1 MTDFASALAALPL
14 IAILRGIRP
23 DEVEAAGEAL
33 VEAGFRLIEV
43 PLNSPEPL
51 VSIEKLARRL
61 GDRAIV
67 GAGTVLTPAQV
78 AQVQDAGGAMIV
90 SPNTDVAVIAESAK
104 RGMVSLPGYFT
115 PSEAFAALAAGASGL
130 KLFPAEAAS
139 PAVIKAQRAVL
150 PKETPLFAVGGIGP
164 DTMTPWLAA
173 GVNGFGLGSALYK
186 AGLTT
191 QEIAANARAF
201 AKAWAEHKG
210 RA

>member
-33 VEAGFRLIEV
+33 VDAGFTLIEV
-43 PLNSPEPL
+43 PLNSPDPL
-51 VSIEKLARRL
+51 VSIERLARRL
-61 GDRAIV
+61 GTRAIV
-67 GAGTVLTPAQV
+67 GAGTVLTPGQV

-90 SPNTDVAVIAESAK
+90 SPNTDIAVIEESAR

-115 PSEAFAALAAGASGL
+115 ASEAFAALAAGASGL

-150 PKETPLFAVGGIGP
+150 PRDVPLFAVGGIGP
-164 DTMTPWLAA
+164 DTMAPWLDA
-173 GVNGFGLGSALYK
+173 GANGFGLGSALYK
-186 AGLTT
+186 AGATT

-201 AKAWAEHKG
+201 VQSWAALAP

>member
-1 MTDFASALAALPL
+1 MTDFASALASLPL

-33 VEAGFRLIEV
+33 VEAGFTLIEV

-51 VSIEKLARRL
+51 VSIERLARRL
-61 GDRAIV
+61 GTRAIV
-67 GAGTVLTPAQV
+67 GAGTVLTPGQV

-90 SPNTDVAVIAESAK
+90 SPNTDVAVIAESAR

-115 PSEAFAALAAGASGL
+115 ATEAFAALAAGASGL

-150 PKETPLFAVGGIGP
+150 PKDVPLFAVGGIGP
-164 DTMTPWLAA
+164 DTMAPWLQA
-173 GVNGFGLGSALYK
+173 GANGFGLGSALYK
-186 AGLTT
+186 AGATT

-201 AKAWAEHKG
+201 AQSWAALHERG
-210 RA
+210 